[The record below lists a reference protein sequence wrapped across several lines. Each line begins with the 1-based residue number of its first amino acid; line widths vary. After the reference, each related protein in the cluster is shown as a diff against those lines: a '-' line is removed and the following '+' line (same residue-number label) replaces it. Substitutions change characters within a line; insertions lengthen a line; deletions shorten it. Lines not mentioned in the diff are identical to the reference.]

1 MSFTSYAQVRG
12 YNPTQIPS
20 DRIIQNFL
28 NSRKFEASQLE
39 ANFKLQQE
47 FAESVFKMQ
56 NHADSRK
63 IENLRENEAWQ
74 QKESVRMKDALTRN
88 FELSR
93 KNFAKANPTS
103 KAALSEKLGGL
114 VEFAPKILDSFVE
127 YRQKVNQDDYKQ
139 GLSLIDQLGTTPTQI
154 AKLRELEDDLWE
166 SDRGIQVSAQ
176 SIIPNATE
184 QELNEIRHATGWTR
198 YGHVVSGLNNSIPG
212 YQQEILNNYSTPYPL
227 GDTDLSLEQARAT
240 GNVAAAN
247 QILSQMQADYADNQF
262 EALGVHGPNEALA
275 SEYFD
280 KLDKVSDG
288 IYNDIWKQAE
298 LQAQQ
303 ASVNESRLRTINA
316 LQGGG
321 IHNWMG
327 EIVEGYRDPDNKN
340 WRRNAIHENFPYVIE
355 YLKLSDV
362 PVSEAEDMLSATR
375 EDGKT
380 PLLGLLNRNKIRE
393 VLAEKEESVDKVREN
408 MVQARKIALDME
420 KITISNMIRDE
431 GMNNAAIEE
440 LWQQYKGTPELREYI
455 QSFITDPV
463 SPQQDRIES
472 ARLEYAGTQGELTT
486 EMVLQ
491 SKTNEVTKL
500 TFLGDDRIDKP
511 YPEQAKNLRN
521 DISNVLL
528 GRMNIQSFEDLGAKE
543 PSVRMATD
551 DIHQQAMQRFTA
563 NMREATMTE
572 KQAYEDALGHG
583 KALIEEL
590 EVNKFE
596 LNDPSSGFIKG
607 YSVDPNSKPISARSR
622 QERRDLMDQDTYF
635 YRNTPLDTKQDYEF
649 LRQKLLS
656 GGNYD
661 ATVEDKFPWVRDV
674 VGLYNGRVTRE
685 DILQEN
691 AKTLGVNLVFPKA
704 IQAERSNLRP
714 GTLRQIRTNSR
725 ELNSY
730 MSQTGTAL
738 LEIGD
743 KDEGGWRNTNTYGSH
758 LRRVYDVGSIGRNS
772 SGPHLHIQR
781 RGGENIDRHDFDTW
795 IFADDPELGRIPIG
809 QTPTTDDQ
817 QAHWDRG
824 SDGWD
829 FGLFEGTD
837 ILVGNGAKIIEVVQT
852 STEGEMLVIELPID
866 SDGDG
871 ENDIV
876 ELLHG
881 KVIRQ

>member
-1 MSFTSYAQVRG
+1 MSFTSYAQARG

-20 DRIIQNFL
+20 SAIIQNFL

-39 ANFKLQQE
+39 SNFKLSQE
-47 FAESVFKMQ
+47 FAESIFKMQ
-56 NHADSRK
+56 QHADNRK
-63 IENLRENEAWQ
+63 IQNLRENQ
-74 QKESVRMKDALTRN
+74 QWSEKESARMKDALTRN
-88 FELSR
+88 FQQSR
-93 KNFAKANPTS
+93 QQFAQQNPSS
-103 KAALSEKLGGL
+103 KAAVTEKLGGL
-114 VEFAPKILDSFVE
+114 MQLIPQAIDSFVE
-127 YRQKVNQDDYKQ
+127 YQQEQNQADYKQ
-139 GLSLIDQLGTTPTQI
+139 GLGLIDQLGVRPEQI
-154 AKLRELEDDLWE
+154 QQLRDLEGELWATDADML
-166 SDRGIQVSAQ
+166 VAAQ
-176 SIIPNATE
+176 EIVPNAT
-184 QELNEIRHATGWTR
+184 QQQLNEILHASGWTQ
-198 YGHVVSGLNNSIPG
+198 YGHIVSGLNNSIPG
-212 YQQEILNNYSTPYPL
+212 YQQEILNNYDTPYL
-227 GDTDLSLEQARAT
+227 VDDQELSLQQARNS
-240 GNVAAAN
+240 GNVAAADV
-247 QILSQMQADYADNQF
+247 ILNQMQSDYAATQF
-262 EALGVHGPNEALA
+262 SDLGIETPNEALA
-275 SEYFD
+275 SEYFG
-280 KLDKVSDG
+280 KLSKVSDG
-288 IYNDIWKQAE
+288 IYQGIWKEAE
-298 LQAQQ
+298 KQAQEV
-303 ASVNESRLRTINA
+303 SINEGRIRTINA
-316 LQGGG
+316 IQGGG

-327 EIVEGYRDPDNKN
+327 QVVESYRDPNNKN

-362 PVSEAEDMLSATR
+362 PVSEAEEMLTATR

-393 VLAEKEESVDKVREN
+393 VITEKEEAVDQVREN
-408 MVQARKIALDME
+408 MVQARKVAVDLE
-420 KITISNMIRDE
+420 KIKIGNMIRE
-431 GMNNAAIEE
+431 QGLNNAGIEQIYQE
-440 LWQQYKGTPELREYI
+440 YKGTPELREHI
-455 QSFITDPV
+455 ASFMTDPV
-463 SPQQDRIES
+463 SPQQNKIEA
-472 ARLEYAGTQGELTT
+472 ARLEFAGTQGELTT

-500 TFLGDDRIDKP
+500 KYLGDDRVDRP
-511 YPEQAKNLRN
+511 YPEQAGNLRN

-528 GRMNIQSFEDLGAKE
+528 GVMDIQSFEDLGAKE

-590 EVNKFE
+590 EVNKFK

-607 YSVDPNSKPISARSR
+607 YTVDPNSKPVSATSR

-649 LRQKLLS
+649 LRQKLLA

-704 IQAERSNLRP
+704 IQAERSNLSP

-730 MSQTGTAL
+730 MSQTGNAL

-743 KDEGGWRNTNTYGSH
+743 RDEGGWRDTNTYGSH
-758 LRRVYDVGSIGRNS
+758 LRHVYDVGSVGRRS
-772 SGPHLHIQR
+772 TGPHLHLQL
-781 RGGENIDRHDFDTW
+781 RGGGNIDRHDFDKY
-795 IFADDPELGRIPIG
+795 IFADDPELGRVPIG

-829 FGLFEGTD
+829 FGLFEGQD
-837 ILVGNGAKIIEVVQT
+837 ILIGNGAKVIETIQT
-852 STEGEMLVIELPID
+852 STEGTMLVIELP
-866 SDGDG
+866 DGR
-871 ENDIV
+871 IV

-881 KVIRQ
+881 TAVRQ